1 MRKENRTQVRGGG
14 KTSDYKQKIIE
25 LVEKI
30 ENLWILEQILQFILN
45 MTKED

>member
-1 MRKENRTQVRGGG
+1 MNCTENLRE
-14 KTSDYKQKIIE
+14 KNYYKDKIIE

>member
-1 MRKENRTQVRGGG
+1 MNCTENLRE
-14 KTSDYKQKIIE
+14 KKYYKDKIIE